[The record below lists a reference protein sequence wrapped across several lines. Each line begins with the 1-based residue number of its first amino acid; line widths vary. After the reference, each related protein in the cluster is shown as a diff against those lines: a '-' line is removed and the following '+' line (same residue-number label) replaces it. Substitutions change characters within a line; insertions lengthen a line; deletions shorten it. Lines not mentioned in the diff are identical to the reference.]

1 MPPRIRFILQLFPH
15 LSRSN
20 RRADSAQQI
29 CHRFRKSQRSKKT
42 PQCAHTGT
50 RERNSAGPS
59 AAPSPGPRA
68 ARQMSGYSAPSQTHA
83 PPEPRPEYDPE
94 SAAASPS
101 GAAWGLQSAANRQP
115 EPVSQ
120 RARRFNARHRPDSRR
135 RNRLHLRRIHRQM
148 PFRQAPVMA
157 FPSALK
163 SRISIDKIDNGFK
176 SRTSAPAPSRQIISS
191 QRSKPSPIPSQHAG
205 TARNHPLH
213 RLLAR

>member
-120 RARRFNARHRPDSRR
+120 RAPFQCAAPPRQPPPQPAAFAPD
-135 RNRLHLRRIHRQM
+135 
-148 PFRQAPVMA
+148 PQADA
-157 FPSALK
+157 
-163 SRISIDKIDNGFK
+163 
-176 SRTSAPAPSRQIISS
+176 
-191 QRSKPSPIPSQHAG
+191 IPSGPCDGVPKRAEIQDQH
-205 TARNHPLH
+205 R
-213 RLLAR
+213 